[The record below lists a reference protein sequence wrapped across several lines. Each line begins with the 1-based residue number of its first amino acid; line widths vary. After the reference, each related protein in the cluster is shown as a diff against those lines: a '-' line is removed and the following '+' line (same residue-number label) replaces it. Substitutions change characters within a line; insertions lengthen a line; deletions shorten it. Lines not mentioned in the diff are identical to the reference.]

1 MTGIFFEHLTD
12 ELLLCLKKSIHMNE
26 GVLDTRAF
34 AHGNTH
40 VIKKKIVLLPSFPG
54 SLSSYLNNIVF
65 N

>member
-1 MTGIFFEHLTD
+1 MPGIFFEQLID
-12 ELLLCLKKSIHMNE
+12 ELLFCLKKSMYMNA
-26 GVLDTRAF
+26 GVLDTRIF

-40 VIKKKIVLLPSFPG
+40 VIKKYVVLLPSFPG